1 MSATSLR
8 LSTQG
13 TTLSHNS
20 VDPKLISFALGSP
33 ALECF
38 PVEECQRIE
47 HSILSR
53 RSSDALGLGPLTGQP
68 ALRKAI
74 AAEHSVGAEQVLVVA
89 GSQQGLDLLARSL
102 VDPGDH
108 VIVEK
113 PGYFTAF
120 ETFLAAGARLV
131 GWDAMRSDLGELE
144 DLILRYRPKFIYTT
158 PTFQNPTGRTLSLS
172 DRKDLIQLAVR
183 YRIPLIEDEPHREL
197 YFDAPPPRS
206 LHELDER
213 GIVIHLRTFSKVL
226 APGLR
231 LGYIVAPENVV
242 NLLALAKQRASCFTA
257 GLEQL
262 VLAEMLGSGMLTG
275 HLQRIRQEHQ
285 IRRDTM
291 IGALQRAFSKR
302 VFSFSEPAG
311 GLYLWGRLCRGLN
324 AFDLNQLAIGEGV
337 VFAPG
342 ELFYPEA
349 AGAQEMRLCFAGST
363 VSRIL
368 DGVERLKKAVHLAL
382 PSQAPHCDCA

>member
-1 MSATSLR
+1 
-8 LSTQG
+8 
-13 TTLSHNS
+13 
-20 VDPKLISFALGSP
+20 
-33 ALECF
+33 
-38 PVEECQRIE
+38 
-47 HSILSR
+47 
-53 RSSDALGLGPLTGQP
+53 
-68 ALRKAI
+68 
-74 AAEHSVGAEQVLVVA
+74 
-89 GSQQGLDLLARSL
+89 
-102 VDPGDH
+102 
-108 VIVEK
+108 
-113 PGYFTAF
+113 
-120 ETFLAAGARLV
+120 
-131 GWDAMRSDLGELE
+131 LE

-172 DRKDLIQLAVR
+172 HRKDLIQLAVR
-183 YRIPLIEDEPHREL
+183 YRIPLIEDDPHREL

-262 VLAEMLGSGMLTG
+262 VLAEMLESGMLG
-275 HLQRIRQEHQ
+275 AHLQKVRQEHQ
-285 IRRDTM
+285 LRRDTM
-291 IGALQRAFSKR
+291 IGALQRVLPKR
-302 VFSFSEPAG
+302 VFTFSAPAG
-311 GLYLWGRLCRGLN
+311 GLYLWGRLCKGLS
-324 AFDLNQLAIGEGV
+324 ASDLNRLAIGEGV

-342 ELFYPEA
+342 EIFYPEA

-368 DGVERLKKAVHLAL
+368 VGVERLKNAVHLAL
-382 PSQAPHCDCA
+382 PSQAPLCDLSPADADKC